1 MSEPAYHQKPSDKK
15 AAWYKPVALILVIVA
30 VFILG
35 NVFGIGEK
43 LGQLRSWIESFGS
56 LAPLAYIIL
65 YILATVAAVPGV
77 ALSLIAA
84 ALFGSFRGVIYVS
97 IGSTIG
103 AALAFLVSRYIAR
116 DAASAWLKNN
126 PRFLKLDAM
135 TEAHGAVIVA
145 LTRLVPL
152 FPFNLL
158 NYGFGLTKVRF
169 LTYVFWSWLCMLPG
183 TILYLVGFDS
193 VLKGITENRAPWLLI
208 AIFLLAAAVVFLLT
222 RYAKKRLNKPGDTP
236 GKNKSD
242 NPEKQQ

>member
-1 MSEPAYHQKPSDKK
+1 MSEPADNQKPSNKT
-15 AAWYKPVALILVIVA
+15 AAWYKPVVLILVIVA

-84 ALFGSFRGVIYVS
+84 TLFGSFRGVIYVS
-97 IGSTIG
+97 IGSTVG

-116 DAASAWLKNN
+116 NAVAAWLKNN

-135 TEAHGAVIVA
+135 TEEHGAVIVA

-169 LTYVFWSWLCMLPG
+169 FTYVFWSWLCMLPG
-183 TILYLVGFDS
+183 TILYLVGFDA

-208 AIFLLAAAVVFLLT
+208 LVFLLAAAGVFSLT
-222 RYAKKRLNKPGDTP
+222 RFARNRLNRSGNTP
-236 GKNKSD
+236 EELDGFPK
-242 NPEKQQ
+242 